1 MKKEWKVAGVIILLL
16 GNVSLNFIGPYWLD
30 HNQEF
35 KKEKKNLY
43 CITSKLLDIF
53 RILIGTS
60 VKKFTINPEV

>member
-1 MKKEWKVAGVIILLL
+1 MKKEWKVAGVIILLH

-30 HNQEF
+30 HNQEL
-35 KKEKKNLY
+35 KKEKNLY

-60 VKKFTINPEV
+60 VKKVYD